1 MSESIKSKNK
11 LKGDLGE
18 RFVNQYLEK
27 NQYDVLCRN
36 FKCSFGEVDIVFKD
50 KNELVFAEIK
60 TRTGIEYGF
69 PAEAVTDFK
78 KKHILNTAKYFLY
91 KTNMLKENIRFDVI
105 EVYLVNNKKPIINHI
120 KNVFW

>member
-1 MSESIKSKNK
+1 MLENIKSKNK
-11 LKGDLGE
+11 VKGDLGE
-18 RFVNQYLEK
+18 RVVNRYLEK
-27 NQYDVLCRN
+27 YQYDVLCRN
-36 FKCSFGEVDIVFKD
+36 FKCSFGEVDIIFKD
-50 KNELVFAEIK
+50 KDELVFAEIK

-91 KTNMLKENIRFDVI
+91 KTNMLNNNIRFDVI
-105 EVYLVNNKKPIINHI
+105 EVFLKNNKKPTINHI

>member
-27 NQYDVLCRN
+27 NQCDVLCRN

-91 KTNMLKENIRFDVI
+91 KTNMLKENVRFDVI